1 MKLTSGKRLSRTRP
15 EQSGYTFAL
24 AVFYSF
30 FLHATVVVV
39 VLLLQ
44 FLLIPKAVFLPSYQ
58 VKLVGPPKESASTPA
73 AVPAPPK
80 KEAMPET
87 AKPSPNLKKAVVAV
101 KKAAPKKDGL
111 PDLTKQKKTPAP
123 VEQTKVNDATPQKSP
138 ASPSVPVSVEGPAT
152 TGKKSEGV
160 VVSSSSDDSKLA
172 PYFSALTNRIQMNWN
187 PPQGV
192 KGVKA
197 KVTFRVIRS
206 GRVFGD
212 ATIVQ
217 SSGNTYFDLAARRA
231 ILSSSPFPPV
241 PDDFYKEY
249 AEFTVDLAPEE

>member
-1 MKLTSGKRLSRTRP
+1 MKLPSRKRQARERP
-15 EQSGYTFAL
+15 EQSGYTLAL
-24 AVFYSF
+24 AFFYSF
-30 FLHATVVVV
+30 FLHAAVVAVI
-39 VLLLQ
+39 LLLH
-44 FLLIPKAVFLPSYQ
+44 FLVIPKAVLLPSYQ
-58 VKLVGPPKESASTPA
+58 VKLVGPPKESAPTPA
-73 AVPAPPK
+73 AAPVPPK

-87 AKPSPNLKKAVVAV
+87 AKPSPKLKKAVVEV
-101 KKAAPKKDGL
+101 KKAAPKKASM
-111 PDLTKQKKTPAP
+111 PDLTRQKKTPAP
-123 VEQTKVNDATPQKSP
+123 VEQTKSSEATSQKPP
-138 ASPSVPVSVEGPAT
+138 ASPAVPVEGSAT

-192 KGVKA
+192 KGVKT
-197 KVTFRVIRS
+197 KVTFRVLRL

-212 ATIVQ
+212 AIIAQ

-231 ILSSSPFPPV
+231 ILSSSPFPPM

-249 AEFTVDLAPEE
+249 AEFTVDLAPED

>member
-1 MKLTSGKRLSRTRP
+1 
-15 EQSGYTFAL
+15 
-24 AVFYSF
+24 
-30 FLHATVVVV
+30 
-39 VLLLQ
+39 
-44 FLLIPKAVFLPSYQ
+44 
-58 VKLVGPPKESASTPA
+58 
-73 AVPAPPK
+73 
-80 KEAMPET
+80 MPET

-101 KKAAPKKDGL
+101 KKAAPKKDSL

-138 ASPSVPVSVEGPAT
+138 VSPSVPVSVEGPAT